1 MKKTFL
7 ICLILLFL
15 IQFSFLSFL
24 DWDTNVPNLILILA
38 ISFGFNQSFEK
49 NFWWLFIAGFLFEMF
64 SVEFFGFNLA
74 LFILVGSLAWF
85 LKNVVINRER
95 GFFLE
100 IIFWLIIKLCWDLFN
115 KLGLSILNFFQKT
128 DGLVWEKINF
138 TNYLFEILVFI
149 LIGILIRKIW
159 EIVENILIK
168 NNEEKNKIRN

>member
-1 MKKTFL
+1 
-7 ICLILLFL
+7 
-15 IQFSFLSFL
+15 
-24 DWDTNVPNLILILA
+24 
-38 ISFGFNQSFEK
+38 
-49 NFWWLFIAGFLFEMF
+49 MF
-64 SVEFFGFNLA
+64 SVEFFGFNLT
-74 LFILVGSLAWF
+74 LFVLVGSLAWF